1 MSQMTVIGDPAVF
14 KCFLDGPVTWIYHS
28 QQVSSESLLH
38 DGRIALIRSV
48 QIGDSGFYY
57 CKYKN
62 ITRKGAIFA
71 IGKQKGY

>member
-1 MSQMTVIGDPAVF
+1 MSHITVIGDPAVF
-14 KCFLDGPVTWIYHS
+14 KCFLDGPVTWTYHF

-48 QIGDSGFYY
+48 RIDNSGFYY

-62 ITRKGAIFA
+62 ISRKGVIYA